1 MPLRKVVSGG
11 QTGVDRAAFDAAR
24 SAGWPIGGWVPRG
37 RAAEDGRI
45 PDVYTGLVETT
56 SPDPARRTRLNVRD
70 SDATLILCHGALA
83 GGSALTEATARHLD
97 RPCLCI
103 DLAQVPAATAAELVR
118 RWLDETEAEVLNVAG
133 PRASEDGAAYAD
145 AFAVLSAVLA
155 PP

>member
-11 QTGVDRAAFDAAR
+11 QTGVDRAALDAAR

-45 PDVYTGLVETT
+45 PDVYAGLLETS
-56 SPDPARRTRLNVRD
+56 SPDPAQRTRLNVQD
-70 SDATLILCHGALA
+70 SDATLILAHGALM
-83 GGSALTEATARHLD
+83 GGTSLTEATARQLQ

-103 DLAQVPAATAAELVR
+103 DLAVVPAAAAAERVR
-118 RWLDETEAEVLNVAG
+118 RWLTETGAEVLNVAG
-133 PRASEDGAAYAD
+133 PRASEAGSVYAD
-145 AFAVLSAVLA
+145 ALAVLTAVLA